1 MIGMKLSGNRVRA
14 ARDAKGMSR
23 SEVARLAHTSID
35 TIKRAEAGTN
45 DPAASTLARIA
56 QALDVPVGDLFVED
70 EVVA

>member
-1 MIGMKLSGNRVRA
+1 MKLSGNRVRA

-23 SEVARLAHTSID
+23 SEVARLANTSID